1 MRLRLTLI
9 MIRFI
14 TCARRNN
21 GKIIGVGTVQRND
34 LGQDEHQFWTAAKIR
49 EVQDTIEMVS
59 YHDPVENM
67 EKTLDRGPY
76 QFLVENKDS
85 SRSVD
90 VKADCDSEGCFIQ
103 EPAFSDRDLV
113 LGLQECLGDYPASN
127 D

>member
-1 MRLRLTLI
+1 MRLQLTLI

-21 GKIIGVGTVQRND
+21 DRIIGVGTTHRND
-34 LGQDEHQFWTAAKIR
+34 LGQDEHQYWPAAKIK
-49 EVQDTIEMVS
+49 EVQDTDEIVS
-59 YHDPVENM
+59 YHDPVDNM
-67 EKTLDRGPY
+67 EKTLDRGLY
-76 QFLVENKDS
+76 QFVLENDDRT
-85 SRSVD
+85 RSVD

-113 LGLQECLGDYPASN
+113 LGLQECPGDYPTSN